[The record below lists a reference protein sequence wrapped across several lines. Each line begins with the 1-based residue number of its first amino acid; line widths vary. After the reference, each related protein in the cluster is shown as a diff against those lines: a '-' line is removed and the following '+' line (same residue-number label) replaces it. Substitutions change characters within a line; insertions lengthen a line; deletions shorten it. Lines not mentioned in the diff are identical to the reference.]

1 MCKQLIDFVLRT
13 ESVDCHCMTHV
24 CAGEKYNIDLSSRSC
39 LMLSDEFDGEN
50 CSFVIIF
57 RAILMLNCVSEV
69 FLNKCN
75 FTGIK
80 THLNPRIVDGKL
92 KFQKIKYKKL

>member
-1 MCKQLIDFVLRT
+1 
-13 ESVDCHCMTHV
+13 
-24 CAGEKYNIDLSSRSC
+24 
-39 LMLSDEFDGEN
+39 MLSDEFDGEN

-57 RAILMLNCVSEV
+57 RAILMLNCVSGV

-80 THLNPRIVDGKL
+80 NTFESENCRR
-92 KFQKIKYKKL
+92 KIKIPIEKNKKKL